1 MQPRILE
8 RLLYNAS
15 VNPSSQSVQ
24 VSVRV
29 LHSPAHSNS
38 SNQFYIY
45 FVTFINS
52 GSSPVQLR
60 RRHFVISDG
69 NGETHEVDGEGV
81 VGEQPVI
88 APNERYEYHSGV
100 PIQQPPGSMGGY
112 YTFED
117 SHGQPFEVALPEFAL
132 PIPDG
137 YSSQSGQPRVV
148 N

>member
-1 MQPRILE
+1 MIP
-8 RLLYNAS
+8 
-15 VNPSSQSVQ
+15 PSQSVQ

-29 LHSPAHSNS
+29 LHSPAHSNAT
-38 SNQFYIY
+38 NQFYVY
-45 FVTFINS
+45 FVTFTNT

-60 RRHFVISDG
+60 RRHFVIRDG
-69 NGETHEVDGEGV
+69 NGHVHEVDGEGV

-88 APNERYEYHSGV
+88 APSERYEYHSGV
-100 PIQQPPGSMGGY
+100 PIQQPPGSMGGH

-117 SHGQPFEVALPEFAL
+117 SSGGRFEVALPEFAL
-132 PIPDG
+132 PVPDG

>member
-1 MQPRILE
+1 MH
-8 RLLYNAS
+8 NM
-15 VNPSSQSVQ
+15 NPSSQTVQ

-29 LHSPAHSNS
+29 LHSPNHSNA

-45 FVTFINS
+45 FVTFTNT
-52 GSSPVQLR
+52 GDTPVNLR
-60 RRHFVISDG
+60 RRHFTIRDG
-69 NGETHEVDGEGV
+69 NGRVHEVDGEGV

-88 APNERYEYHSGV
+88 APGQRYEYHSGV
-100 PIQQPPGSMGGY
+100 PIQQPPGSMGGH

-117 SHGQPFEVALPEFAL
+117 SHGQLFEVALPEFIL
-132 PIPDG
+132 PVPDG